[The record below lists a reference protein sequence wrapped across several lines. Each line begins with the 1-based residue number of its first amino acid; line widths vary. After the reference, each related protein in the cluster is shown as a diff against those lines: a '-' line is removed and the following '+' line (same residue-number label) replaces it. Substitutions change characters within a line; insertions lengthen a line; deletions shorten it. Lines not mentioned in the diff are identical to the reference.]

1 MKTVNRS
8 PSECIESGCVF
19 DILEPHGDHFAD
31 NLPKA
36 KGLAKYAQ
44 AETRCGRIQMIRKCR
59 LPSGQSRFK
68 RLDFNKGAIRDKVLR
83 AATPEELNNIFEAE
97 GTFL

>member
-1 MKTVNRS
+1 
-8 PSECIESGCVF
+8 
-19 DILEPHGDHFAD
+19 
-31 NLPKA
+31 
-36 KGLAKYAQ
+36 
-44 AETRCGRIQMIRKCR
+44 MIRKCR

-83 AATPEELNNIFEAE
+83 AATPEELNNIFDAE